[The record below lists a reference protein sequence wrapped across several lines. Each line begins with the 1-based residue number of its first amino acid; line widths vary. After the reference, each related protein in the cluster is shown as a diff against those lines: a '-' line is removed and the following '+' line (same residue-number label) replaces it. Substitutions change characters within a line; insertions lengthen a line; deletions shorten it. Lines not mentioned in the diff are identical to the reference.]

1 MFDKVLSITED
12 EIRSVAEHGKYRT
25 REDVDLVYKLV
36 DIVKDIYCIQD
47 MEMGGGSYEGG
58 EGSYRSYR
66 GSYEGS
72 YRGRGSGA
80 KRYADGRYAPY
91 SRDGSYRS
99 YRGYSRDG
107 EDFVEQLHQLK
118 EAAPDEQTRQ
128 SIEKLIQQ
136 M

>member
-47 MEMGGGSYEGG
+47 MEGGYSGDD
-58 EGSYRSYR
+58 GSYRS
-66 GSYEGS
+66 SYEGS

-107 EDFVEQLHQLK
+107 DFVERLQRLK
-118 EAAPDEQTRQ
+118 DEAPDDQTRQ